1 MTGGTRTQKDRV
13 TDAFMA
19 HHTSSGPTDAPR
31 RLLPAGALLS
41 LREHDSHFGTVGLG
55 SKALIAEVER
65 SGLRGRGGASFPT
78 ATKLAAVSRG
88 RRNVVVVNA
97 TEGEPASLKDKVLL
111 SLAPHL
117 VLDGAA
123 LAAGAIG
130 ATDVRVCVD
139 RTHSAEILIRAV
151 EERLRARR
159 DRVSMK
165 VELAPDRYVS
175 GEETALVH
183 WLNGGEAKPTFV
195 PPRPF
200 ERGVRGRPTLVQNAE
215 TLADLALI
223 ARHGAAW
230 FRSVGTA
237 HDPGTALFTVTGSVS
252 RAGVYEVPFGYAV
265 PSLLKAAGT
274 DLDDVGGVLVG
285 GYFGTWLSP
294 STIAATTLDS
304 DSLRAVGASLGCG
317 LVAAVPT
324 DACGL
329 LELARVAR
337 WLANQNAGQ
346 CGPCVNGLPAIADA
360 LAALYHGDRHR
371 VAERRLNRWMD
382 MVNGRGACKHPDG
395 VVRFVSSGLQV
406 FAEDIRRHRHNG
418 PCSTARPLLPVPA
431 TGGWR

>member
-1 MTGGTRTQKDRV
+1 M
-13 TDAFMA
+13 
-19 HHTSSGPTDAPR
+19 
-31 RLLPAGALLS
+31 
-41 LREHDSHFGTVGLG
+41 
-55 SKALIAEVER
+55 IAEVER

-78 ATKLAAVSRG
+78 ATKLAAVSR
-88 RRNVVVVNA
+88 RRRAVVVVNA
-97 TEGEPASLKDKVLL
+97 TEGEPASRKDRVLL

-123 LAAGAIG
+123 LAADAVG

-139 RTHSAEILIRAV
+139 RAQAIETVSRAV
-151 EERLRARR
+151 EERARAGR
-159 DRVSMK
+159 DRVSMRL
-165 VELAPDRYVS
+165 ELTPDRYVS

-183 WLNGGEAKPTFV
+183 WLNGGEAKPTSV

-215 TLADLALI
+215 TLAHLALI

-237 HDPGTALFTVTGSVS
+237 HDPGTALFTVTGSVP
-252 RAGVYEVPFGYAV
+252 RTGVYEVPFGYAAA
-265 PSLLKAAGT
+265 SLLKAAGT
-274 DLDDVGGVLVG
+274 DLTNVAGVLVG

-294 STIAATTLDS
+294 STIARTTLDS
-304 DSLRAVGASLGCG
+304 DSLRAAGASLGCG

-324 DACGL
+324 DGCGL
-329 LELARVAR
+329 LELARVTR

-360 LAALYHGDRHR
+360 VAALYHGDRHR
-371 VAERRLNRWMD
+371 VAERNLNRWMD

-395 VVRFVSSGLQV
+395 VVRFVSSGLHV
-406 FAEDIRRHRHNG
+406 FAEDIQRHRHNG
-418 PCSTARPLLPVPA
+418 PCSSPRPLLPVPA